1 MTDPFQTS
9 VVSQAGSSQPVSSQQ
24 GYSQQGSSQLGAS
37 HRPDSGGPIAA
48 NDVSVQFITFTLG
61 EQEYGVD
68 IMAVREIKGWTATT
82 PIPNAPSCIYGV
94 INLRGIIVPIMDLR
108 ARFGMPSRPP
118 DKMNVVIIIT
128 IGARTIGLLVDAVS
142 DIIALAPEAIKPIP
156 EIGLAAQDNLLAG
169 LASHNDRM
177 VSLVS
182 LDCLINADLTAI
194 TIGGM
199 AA

>member
-9 VVSQAGSSQPVSSQQ
+9 LVSKKGDAGGQ
-24 GYSQQGSSQLGAS
+24 
-37 HRPDSGGPIAA
+37 IAA
-48 NDVSVQFITFTLG
+48 NDASLQFITFALA

-108 ARFGMPSRPP
+108 ARFGLPSRPP

-156 EIGLAAQDNLLAG
+156 EIGLTAQDNLLTG
-169 LASHNDRM
+169 LASHNERM

-182 LDCLINADLTAI
+182 LDCLLNADLTA
-194 TIGGM
+194 TAIGGI